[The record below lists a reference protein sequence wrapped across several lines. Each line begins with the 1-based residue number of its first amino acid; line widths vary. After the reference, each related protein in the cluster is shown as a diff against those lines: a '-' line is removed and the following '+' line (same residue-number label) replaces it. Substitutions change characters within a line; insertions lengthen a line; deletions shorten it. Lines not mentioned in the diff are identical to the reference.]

1 MIANYHTHTYRCKH
15 ALGDDEAY
23 VRAAIKAGFQ
33 TLGFSDHTPWPYP
46 AYRSN
51 MRIELSEFAG
61 YIENLTRLRE
71 KYADQIELKIGLE
84 CEYFEAYLPWLAD
97 LAATHHLDFLLL
109 GNHFSAPE
117 DKEHIYFSPPLSDE
131 QIAGYGELSEKALAS
146 GMYSCFSHPDIYAR
160 GMTELSDTVLSVARS
175 ISRAAS
181 VMDVPLEL
189 NIPSFELAC
198 CSPETL
204 TAYRTL
210 WEELLSSPVKV
221 ILGIDA
227 HNPRSL
233 QETEPVSEAE
243 KFLGILGAQVI
254 DKLPTL

>member
-61 YIENLTRLRE
+61 YIENLTHLRE

-84 CEYFEAYLPWLAD
+84 CEYFETYLPWLTD
-97 LAATHHLDFLLL
+97 LAATHHLDYLLL

-117 DKEHIYFSPPLSDE
+117 DKEHIYFSPPLSEE
-131 QIAGYGELSEKALAS
+131 QIACYGELSEKALAS

-160 GMTELSDTVLSVARS
+160 GMTELSDTVRSVARS